1 MDQYFDR
8 LLKAAN
14 NENMPVRIRFMIQD
28 VMDMRR
34 NKWLARRI
42 GKAPEGPRT
51 IQQVRED
58 AARDGCIYMPQD
70 ANPNPNTFSK
80 NHMPIYNPLEGN
92 FFDKG
97 NSSGKN
103 HGKGGRRNKHPMDD
117 IFGVSGGYYLG
128 TGPGTINSGP
138 FEMDNNEYDGM
149 NKKSPKDQGTDRNK
163 PTDRNS
169 DRNKSGGNDRN
180 DNNQGN
186 RHHRNQ
192 NSMNNMPL
200 PDFGDRYSA
209 NRTKDRLRREQQKN
223 QHGNHDRR
231 SGEQKS
237 NGKQGWNLPSD
248 QPRSFNN
255 HRDNQTRNNPEA
267 MSNEVSSNL
276 PPRFKKMNFGM
287 TSTQNHRMNEVSENE
302 NKDLTLKPQTSSMIF
317 KPKTPS
323 LLPKSAK
330 PNILDPEP
338 NLLPSGPSLPPAS
351 GKIMQ
356 APILIEKKPHKVH
369 HSEKA
374 KPKGPTREEVFNK
387 VEALLEAL
395 IAKESTN
402 EAVESWKEASIP
414 GPMTQT
420 AINHLYKV
428 TLDKNLDLELVLSF
442 VSQSVKDGQINNTNC
457 NEAFIKVLNN
467 AKDPDTNAALELSLS
482 KIAAKAIVDDIME
495 LKELFEIVRGS
506 KHFRILFLSLFNLVQ
521 CWGQDKTLDAFEA
534 SNVKLLDS
542 LPEDS
547 KTESVLA
554 QLMSEQ
560 KLSFLM
566 PLLSLKKD
574 MEAHVGNPTDLA
586 TWIGSSVDSKHHNSS
601 DFILALFQVKIF
613 EHSKFDDFF
622 FLIAFSLEKI
632 VKSLY
637 SQAK

>member
-8 LLKAAN
+8 LQKAAN

-97 NSSGKN
+97 SNQAKN
-103 HGKGGRRNKHPMDD
+103 PKGGRRTKHPMDD

-138 FEMDNNEYDGM
+138 FEMDNNEYEM
-149 NKKSPKDQGTDRNK
+149 TKKSPKEPK

-169 DRNKSGGNDRN
+169 DRNKPSDRN
-180 DNNQGN
+180 DNNTGN

-223 QHGNHDRR
+223 QHGGNQDRR
-231 SGEQKS
+231 SEPKS

-248 QPRSFNN
+248 NQPRNFN
-255 HRDNQTRNNPEA
+255 RDGNQVPKPENPT
-267 MSNEVSSNL
+267 SDL
-276 PPRFKKMNFGM
+276 PPRFKKMNFGLN
-287 TSTQNHRMNEVSENE
+287 STVQNHRETEE
-302 NKDLTLKPQTSSMIF
+302 NKDLTLKPQNSMIF

-402 EAVESWKEASIP
+402 EAVEAWKEASIP
-414 GPMTQT
+414 VQMTQT
-420 AINHLYKV
+420 AVNHLYKV
-428 TLDKNLDLELVLSF
+428 TLDKNLDLELVLTF

-467 AKDPDTNAALELSLS
+467 AKNIDTDQALELSLS
-482 KIAAKAIVDDIME
+482 KIASKAILDDIME

-601 DFILALFQVKIF
+601 DFILALFQVTILQHFHKIKPNF
-613 EHSKFDDFF
+613 AIASEASYIYFNVFD
-622 FLIAFSLEKI
+622 LSHVI
-632 VKSLY
+632 
-637 SQAK
+637 SQCVQFVIIL